1 MTRTTV
7 FQIMCCA
14 AFVLSPRGVVSQEHA
29 HHVLDTTS
37 QRFALQPLLARARA
51 ATDIYVDRKVAI
63 ADGYRR
69 VGRDFPSMGE
79 HWLSTKLVVE
89 GVFDVSRPQ
98 MLTYV
103 KINGRPT
110 LTGVVYI
117 VPLQQGESPPDA
129 FGPEALWH
137 EHNGTI
143 DEEGLLPEHH
153 STPTAVTRTRV
164 AFLHVWIR
172 IPNANGIFAAENW
185 AIPFLRL
192 ELPVPQTFPNGAAR
206 ALSLLSGG
214 NDFFDELMGADASPR
229 TGELFA
235 SCSAVAA
242 EIAAKAKLEKRGLTV
257 VEIQRLDDEWQ
268 KLVRAVAARSNL
280 ETAKR
285 INGGVAPEL

>member
-1 MTRTTV
+1 MTYATV
-7 FQIMCCA
+7 LQTLCCA
-14 AFVLSPRGVVSQEHA
+14 
-29 HHVLDTTS
+29 TT
-37 QRFALQPLLARARA
+37 FALSASTGLAQTHSHHELDETTHSFALEPLLSRARV
-51 ATDIYVDRKVAI
+51 ATEVYTDRNVAI

-98 MLTYV
+98 MLTYL
-103 KINGRPT
+103 KINGRAM

-117 VPLQQGESPPDA
+117 VPLQQGQSPPDE
-129 FGPEALWH
+129 FGPQALWH

-143 DEEGLLPEHH
+143 EEEGLLPEHH
-153 STPTAVTRTRV
+153 STPTAASGTRV

-206 ALSLLSGG
+206 ALSLLSG
-214 NDFFDELMGADASPR
+214 
-229 TGELFA
+229 
-235 SCSAVAA
+235 
-242 EIAAKAKLEKRGLTV
+242 
-257 VEIQRLDDEWQ
+257 VED
-268 KLVRAVAARSNL
+268 VF
-280 ETAKR
+280 T
-285 INGGVAPEL
+285 

>member
-1 MTRTTV
+1 MTYNNV
-7 FQIMCCA
+7 FRIVCA
-14 AFVLSPRGVVSQEHA
+14 TSFMLLPHAALSQEHA
-29 HHVLDTTS
+29 HHAVIETN
-37 QRFALQPLLARARA
+37 RGVALEPLLVRART
-51 ATDIYVDRKVAI
+51 ATELYADRKVAI

-103 KINGRPT
+103 KIDGRPT

-117 VPLQQGESPPDA
+117 VPLQQGESAPDA

-153 STPTAVTRTRV
+153 STPTAVSGTRV

-172 IPNANGIFAAENW
+172 IPNSNGIFAAENW
-185 AIPFLRL
+185 AIPFIRL
-192 ELPVPQTFPNGAAR
+192 ELPVPERFPNGSAR

-214 NDFFDELMGADASPR
+214 KDFFDELMGEEMAPR
-229 TGELFA
+229 TVDLFA

-242 EIAAKAKLEKRGLTV
+242 EIAANAKLEKRALTDA
-257 VEIQRLDDEWQ
+257 EIQRLDDEWQ

-285 INGGVAPEL
+285 INGGIAPR